1 MYTYKIYQFYIRI
14 NPKFIYV
21 YLQNI
26 SILYTYIYKACICG
40 IKRYTYIFLKKR
52 YTYIKFVHIYIPK
65 KKVHIYKICIRVCKV
80 CIRVCK
86 VRIHMY

>member
-26 SILYTYIYKACICG
+26 PILYTYIYKACICG
-40 IKRYTYIFLKKR
+40 IKRYTYTKFIYVYVKFIYVYAKFV
-52 YTYIKFVHIYIPK
+52 YIYIK
-65 KKVHIYKICIRVCKV
+65 RT
-80 CIRVCK
+80 
-86 VRIHMY
+86 